1 MLVNV
6 GCVVS
11 RDTVTPR
18 TDLVETRLSF
28 FCSVGFLFLSCISI
42 VVFNFL
48 IATALPFLIFVSVQG
63 LAVVFVCVCF
73 LRGVFCAQG
82 GRAGLVL
89 KSAAVTG

>member
-1 MLVNV
+1 MRSSTVCWSKL
-6 GCVVS
+6 
-11 RDTVTPR
+11 RDTPVVPTPR

-48 IATALPFLIFVSVQG
+48 IATAL
-63 LAVVFVCVCF
+63 VFVCVCF